1 MPRKSERLEALEDIE
16 NATESATWSVV
27 LLRMEEEDKVLE
39 AHIRDLKLIPVA
51 RFDEESE
58 IIQKLIK

>member
-1 MPRKSERLEALEDIE
+1 MPRKSEWLEALEDIE
-16 NATESATWSVV
+16 NATESTTWSVV

-51 RFDEESE
+51 QFDEESE